1 MIYINKKK
9 FIGRN
14 RPDMVVLVRNIC
26 PFRGEEKSREEAG
39 DPSNELVDKIK
50 DWTYGDT
57 PYIFAYY
64 AIGTLV
70 TFVTLYKPEN
80 KKRKLEICSERI
92 AEFDLGRLSDRI
104 HTMNFLR
111 NICECFLSFKLL
123 SQNTNLLCG
132 YLGRI
137 LPFIVNLCPPRD
149 SPEFQTIIQPN
160 GTTIELGYAIKKKF
174 VYEEQVTHLKGIY
187 GMLHV
192 SLKIFS
198 HASSAKNFILFRVYP
213 NYLYRQIILD
223 FLTD

>member
-80 KKRKLEICSERI
+80 GL
-92 AEFDLGRLSDRI
+92 
-104 HTMNFLR
+104 
-111 NICECFLSFKLL
+111 
-123 SQNTNLLCG
+123 Q
-132 YLGRI
+132 
-137 LPFIVNLCPPRD
+137 
-149 SPEFQTIIQPN
+149 
-160 GTTIELGYAIKKKF
+160 
-174 VYEEQVTHLKGIY
+174 
-187 GMLHV
+187 
-192 SLKIFS
+192 SLI
-198 HASSAKNFILFRVYP
+198 
-213 NYLYRQIILD
+213 
-223 FLTD
+223 